1 MFVPQ
6 IGEIHKGVYVKT
18 LEIPLRRPYQEMFFS
33 LGFWKRI
40 LEVQETTET
49 LTPLYGHPWQ
59 VASQPTIIWT
69 ALVTGQETPMGIQQ
83 QSS

>member
-18 LEIPLRRPYQEMFFS
+18 LEITLRRPYQEMFFS

-49 LTPLYGHPWQ
+49 LMPLYGH
-59 VASQPTIIWT
+59 S
-69 ALVTGQETPMGIQQ
+69 
-83 QSS
+83 